1 MIRLVVSCEHAS
13 CEVPPAF
20 QNLGLDEAD
29 LRSHNSFDEGAAPV
43 AKEIAASFGV
53 FPYLGFWSR
62 ILADCNR
69 SPENPDAVPEVSF
82 GLYVPGNAR
91 LSAADRAERLRRYH
105 RPYREAVRRAVRTVI
120 DAGDVCLHLAV
131 HSFTAEYESE
141 TREGEAGVLYDP
153 SHPLEAE
160 LSERMLFAMR
170 AKLDV
175 RPNYPYSG
183 TSDALCT
190 ALRAE
195 MPRERYAG
203 IEIELSQALLATR
216 EGTLRAIDAVE
227 TALYDVLPARPRTAT
242 P

>member
-13 CEVPPAF
+13 ADVPPAF
-20 QNLGLDEAD
+20 QNLGLDERE

-43 AKEIAASFGV
+43 AKEVAATFGI
-53 FPYLGFWSR
+53 FPYLGPWSR
-62 ILADCNR
+62 MLADCNR

-105 RPYREAVRRAVRTVI
+105 RPYREVVRRAVRTVI
-120 DAGDVCLHLAV
+120 DGGDVCLHLAV
-131 HSFTAEYESE
+131 HSFTAEYEGE
-141 TREGEAGVLYDP
+141 KRDGEAGVLYDP
-153 SHPLEAE
+153 AHPLEAE

-170 AKLDV
+170 PKLDV

-183 TSDALCT
+183 VADALCT
-190 ALRAE
+190 SLRAE
-195 MPRERYAG
+195 LPREQYAG

-216 EGTLRAIDAVE
+216 DGTLRAIDAIE
-227 TALYDVLPARPRTAT
+227 TALHDVLSPRRPR
-242 P
+242 